1 MITSAGLVLAAT
13 FGVLATLP
21 LVFLV
26 ELGFTVAVGVI
37 LDTLIVRSV
46 LVTAIN
52 LDLGNKIWWPS
63 KLDRGR
69 EPHPRVRAAA
79 DPPRGRPRLA
89 LRGREVHH
97 PEWLHDRDTITVT
110 VMKLSTALMYN
121 GNPRD
126 AADQVAALEQ
136 AGLDTV
142 WVAEAYG
149 FDSPTLM
156 GYLAAKTE
164 TVEIGSAILNVYSRT
179 PALLAQ
185 TAAGLDNV
193 SGGRAILGLGASGPQ
208 VVEGWHGMPYTK
220 PLGRTREAIEII
232 RAAMR
237 REKLEFQGKS
247 FTLPLPADEGTGL
260 GKPLKMLTHPERDSV
275 PIYIAALGQ
284 KSVEGTAEYADGW
297 LPFLYT
303 PEGAAKVW
311 GDALAAGGAKRSAD
325 LAPLE
330 IAAGGMVAVGDDVKG
345 LLDFARPLFALYIGG
360 MGARGKNFYNDLA
373 CQYGY
378 EKEAKEIQDLY
389 LDGKKKEAEAAV
401 PLEILEQ
408 ANLVGPESYVK
419 ERIEAF
425 REAGVTNLQ
434 ITPASD
440 DNPALV
446 RQLKE
451 WVS

>member
-1 MITSAGLVLAAT
+1 ML
-13 FGVLATLP
+13 
-21 LVFLV
+21 
-26 ELGFTVAVGVI
+26 
-37 LDTLIVRSV
+37 
-46 LVTAIN
+46 
-52 LDLGNKIWWPS
+52 
-63 KLDRGR
+63 
-69 EPHPRVRAAA
+69 
-79 DPPRGRPRLA
+79 
-89 LRGREVHH
+89 
-97 PEWLHDRDTITVT
+97 
-110 VMKLSTALMYN
+110 LSTALMYN

-126 AADQVAALEQ
+126 AADQVAELQ
-136 AGLDTV
+136 KAGLDTV

-156 GYLAAKTE
+156 GTSPPRTE
-164 TVEIGSAILNVYSRT
+164 TIEIGSAILNVYSRT

-237 REKLEFQGKS
+237 REKLEYAGKS
-247 FTLPLPADEGTGL
+247 FQLPLPADEGTGL
-260 GKPLKMLTHPERDSV
+260 GKPLKMLTHPERDTI

-284 KSVEGTAEYADGW
+284 KSVEGAAEYADGW
-297 LPFLYT
+297 LPFLYS

-311 GDALAAGGAKRSAD
+311 GDALAAGKAKRSSD
-325 LAPLE
+325 LAPLQ
-330 IAAGGMVAVGDDVKG
+330 IAAGGMVAVGEDVKG
-345 LLDFARPLFALYIGG
+345 LLDFARPLFALYVGG

-401 PLEILEQ
+401 PLELLEQ

-425 REAGVTNLQ
+425 RESGVTNLQ

-440 DNPALV
+440 DPAGLV